1 MAEYGDFVNAWG
13 TGKTMMGGLQEI
25 GYLCSVAD
33 LQTIQGLPSSPSTPA
48 DKYVIATAHVCKT
61 GKKFSKIYVSKE
73 KGSLSYKAL
82 GNLDGGG
89 FEITAQI
96 FIPGDSKELTY
107 IANES
112 RFDRFIG
119 LLPDK
124 EGIINQIGTE
134 NNPAAIIMD
143 YSTEVVTGDGKGYAG
158 RIVAYQPY
166 KIIYSAAVPLVAAS

>member
-1 MAEYGDFVNAWG
+1 MSTYGDFVPAWG
-13 TGKTMMGGLQEI
+13 SGKTMMGGLQEI

-33 LQTIQGLPSSPSTPA
+33 LQTIQGLPGSPSTPA
-48 DKYVIATAHVCKT
+48 DKYVIATAHTCKT

-73 KGSLSYKAL
+73 KGALSYKAL

-89 FEITAQI
+89 YEVTATI
-96 FIPGDSKELTY
+96 FVPGDSKELTY

-112 RFDRFIG
+112 RFDRFIA

-124 EGIINQIGTE
+124 EGIINQVGNE
-134 NNPAAIIMD
+134 NNPAVIVMD
-143 YSTEVVTGDGKGYAG
+143 YNTEVVTGDGKGYMG

-166 KIIYSAAVPLVAAS
+166 KVLYDAAVPLTPAS

>member
-1 MAEYGDFVNAWG
+1 MSTYGDFVPAWG

-33 LQTIQGLPSSPSTPA
+33 LQTIQALPVSPTIPA
-48 DKYVIATAHVCKT
+48 DKYVIATPHVCKT

-73 KGSLSYKAL
+73 KGALAYKAL

-89 FEITAQI
+89 FEITASV
-96 FIPGDSKELTY
+96 FVPGDSKELTY

-112 RFDRFIG
+112 RFDRFIA

-124 EGIINQIGTE
+124 EGIINQVGNE
-134 NNPAAIIMD
+134 NNPAVIIMD
-143 YSTEVVTGDGKGYAG
+143 YATEVVTGDGKGYMG

-166 KIIYSAAVPLVAAS
+166 KILYDASVPLTPAA